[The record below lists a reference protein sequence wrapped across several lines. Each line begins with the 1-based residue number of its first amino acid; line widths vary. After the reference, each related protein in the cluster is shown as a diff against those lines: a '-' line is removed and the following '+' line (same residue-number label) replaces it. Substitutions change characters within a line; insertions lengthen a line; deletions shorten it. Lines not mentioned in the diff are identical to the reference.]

1 MEKHNGKK
9 KISSDAT
16 ATMFYRADQMIFTLS
31 NLNTP
36 FFKNLLQKEKCIK
49 FPNCHHSQKYIMC
62 IN

>member
-36 FFKNLLQKEKCIK
+36 FLKIYCKKKNV
-49 FPNCHHSQKYIMC
+49 
-62 IN
+62 